1 MLKLQ
6 KHFVQIYIAKKKKT
20 KQKKNTKNIQSEYK
34 AVDDIKI
41 INK

>member
-6 KHFVQIYIAKKKKT
+6 KHFVQIYIAKKQNKT
-20 KQKKNTKNIQSEYK
+20 KQNTKNIQSEYK

-41 INK
+41 RNK